1 MEEVYLTAWRRGLK
15 ATYYLFMA
23 PRMHAEQ
30 STVAVNK
37 ARRKPRWNLEGLNG
51 HTEAVAEPVA
61 CEGEQCEV
69 CQ

>member
-1 MEEVYLTAWRRGLK
+1 MAAGLK

-30 STVAVNK
+30 STV
-37 ARRKPRWNLEGLNG
+37 RSTKPGASPGGTWRDSNG

>member
-1 MEEVYLTAWRRGLK
+1 
-15 ATYYLFMA
+15 MA

-51 HTEAVAEPVA
+51 HTGEGPNSHTDAVPEPVA
-61 CEGEQCEV
+61 CEGQQCEV